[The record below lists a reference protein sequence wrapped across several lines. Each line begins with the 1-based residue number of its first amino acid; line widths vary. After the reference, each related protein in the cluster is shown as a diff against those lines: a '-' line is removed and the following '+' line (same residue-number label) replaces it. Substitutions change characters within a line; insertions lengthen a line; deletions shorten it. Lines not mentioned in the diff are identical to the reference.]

1 MTDERSVTLIAI
13 KEIRVVDELKTQ
25 TQVFDVEG
33 ILKEKGLSLP
43 NLPKQ
48 SGNYLFVN
56 QVGKVLYMSGITCK
70 YNGEIAYKGKVGKDL
85 SIQAGYE
92 ASRITTLNHLTILKD
107 YLGDFNKI
115 DKIVKITGYVN
126 CDPDFTQVPNV
137 INGTSDLLVEL
148 FGEKGKHARCAV
160 GVASLPGDA
169 AVETDM
175 MVLLKD

>member
-1 MTDERSVTLIAI
+1 MN
-13 KEIRVVDELKTQ
+13 TQ

-33 ILKEKGLSLP
+33 ILNAKGLSLP
-43 NLPKQ
+43 NPPKP

-56 QVGKVLYMSGITCK
+56 QVGKVLYLSGITCK
-70 YNGEIAYKGKVGKDL
+70 FNGEVLYKGKVGKDL
-85 SIQAGYE
+85 SIQEGYE
-92 ASRITTLNHLTILKD
+92 ASRITTLNHLCILKD

-126 CDPDFTQVPNV
+126 CDPEFTKVPDV

-160 GVASLPGDA
+160 GVASLPGNA

-175 MVLLKD
+175 IVLLKD

>member
-1 MTDERSVTLIAI
+1 MDVEV
-13 KEIRVVDELKTQ
+13 K

-33 ILKEKGLSLP
+33 ILNANGLSLP
-43 NLPKQ
+43 NSPKQ

-56 QVGKVLYMSGITCK
+56 QVGNVLYLSGITCK
-70 YNGEIAYKGKVGKDL
+70 FNGEIPYKGKVGKDL
-85 SIQAGYE
+85 TVQEGYE
-92 ASRITTLNHLTILKD
+92 ASRICTLNHLRVLKD

-115 DKIVKITGYVN
+115 DKIVKIVGYVN
-126 CDPDFTQVPNV
+126 CDPTFTQVPDV

-160 GVASLPGDA
+160 GVASLPGNA